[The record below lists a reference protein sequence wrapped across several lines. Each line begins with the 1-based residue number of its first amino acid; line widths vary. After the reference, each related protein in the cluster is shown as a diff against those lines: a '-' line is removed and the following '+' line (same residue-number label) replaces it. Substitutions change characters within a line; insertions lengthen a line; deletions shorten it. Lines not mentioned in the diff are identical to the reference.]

1 IYLVFKHESGAGN
14 HQKKGCMDHISI
26 ELTPKSKLISNHHGF
41 RIIRGDKNMETITNT
56 PIETFIKA
64 IGNFGFPLVLAV
76 YLLLRFEK
84 KIESLTEAINQ
95 LQQVIKK

>member
-1 IYLVFKHESGAGN
+1 
-14 HQKKGCMDHISI
+14 
-26 ELTPKSKLISNHHGF
+26 
-41 RIIRGDKNMETITNT
+41 METITNT

-95 LQQVIKK
+95 LQQVIKNEKYVSCHYQLNI

>member
-1 IYLVFKHESGAGN
+1 
-14 HQKKGCMDHISI
+14 
-26 ELTPKSKLISNHHGF
+26 
-41 RIIRGDKNMETITNT
+41 METITNT

-95 LQQVIKK
+95 LQQVIKKWKICKLPLPTKYII